1 MKTPYIDDSDLTEI
15 TILPDGRLYVF
26 GLSERI
32 EEVLRLLE
40 RQSIPA
46 SGDSENPI
54 ACEVTT
60 YHNAGEGCDDDKR

>member
-1 MKTPYIDDSDLTEI
+1 MKSTYIDDSDLTEI

-32 EEVLRLLE
+32 EEVLRRLE
-40 RQSIPA
+40 RQNVPA

-54 ACEVTT
+54 ACEVTI
-60 YHNAGEGCDDDKR
+60 YHNAGEGRDDNER